1 MSSIEI
7 RPVADEERRAVSD
20 VVRGALLG
28 QPIDDD
34 LLRQREALWDLSDG
48 VAAWD
53 GARCVGHVAAF
64 RFRMTLPGGE
74 RVATAGYTGVGV
86 AATHTRR
93 GVLRQMMERSMRD
106 ARDRGQVVAILR
118 ASETP
123 IYGRF
128 GFGHASDDVA
138 ATVTTA
144 IARPLRAEPAAGS
157 MHVVERAELY
167 ETIPELYDR
176 CAASRVGM
184 VDRERPFWDLDLEP
198 IARPTSDRGAPAE
211 VAVVHRDADGVA
223 DAYAIYQAGWDDG
236 FAENP
241 SASGR
246 LRELFAVDAEAE
258 RAVWR
263 YLLDIDL
270 VRRWRLDRR
279 PVDDPIRRAF
289 HDGRAY
295 DTRQRLDELWLRLL
309 DVDAALTARSYGPA
323 AGSAVIEVTDPSFP
337 SNDGR
342 WRFSADGAERTDAPA
357 DLTADVATLSA
368 AFLGGVAW
376 SGLAAS
382 GELAGT
388 VDRDVLDRLDA
399 LFAVRPAPFCGTD
412 F

>member
-1 MSSIEI
+1 M
-7 RPVADEERRAVSD
+7 
-20 VVRGALLG
+20 
-28 QPIDDD
+28 
-34 LLRQREALWDLSDG
+34 
-48 VAAWD
+48 
-53 GARCVGHVAAF
+53 
-64 RFRMTLPGGE
+64 
-74 RVATAGYTGVGV
+74 
-86 AATHTRR
+86 
-93 GVLRQMMERSMRD
+93 
-106 ARDRGQVVAILR
+106 
-118 ASETP
+118 
-123 IYGRF
+123 
-128 GFGHASDDVA
+128 
-138 ATVTTA
+138 
-144 IARPLRAEPAAGS
+144 
-157 MHVVERAELY
+157 
-167 ETIPELYDR
+167 
-176 CAASRVGM
+176 
-184 VDRERPFWDLDLEP
+184 
-198 IARPTSDRGAPAE
+198 
-211 VAVVHRDADGVA
+211 VHRDADGVA